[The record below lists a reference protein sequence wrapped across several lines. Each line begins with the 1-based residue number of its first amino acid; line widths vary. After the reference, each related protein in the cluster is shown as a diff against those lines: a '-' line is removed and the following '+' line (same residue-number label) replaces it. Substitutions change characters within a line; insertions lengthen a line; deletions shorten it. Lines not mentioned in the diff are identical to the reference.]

1 MNELRMP
8 KHQPFEYDLTPE
20 TLARWSRAAVCPACY
35 GTGILELLRE
45 RLPCTLCS
53 GGGRIGPLAAL
64 ENAATPSVAPTAA
77 GLDPIY
83 EQVLITKLQIC
94 GSMFQHG
101 EMTAAQLDTAI
112 KEVEATV
119 HSERQRI

>member
-77 GLDPIY
+77 GLRGTEDGGASARFAKAVEI
-83 EQVLITKLQIC
+83 
-94 GSMFQHG
+94 
-101 EMTAAQLDTAI
+101 AA
-112 KEVEATV
+112 EAEIR
-119 HSERQRI
+119 SLAQCRK